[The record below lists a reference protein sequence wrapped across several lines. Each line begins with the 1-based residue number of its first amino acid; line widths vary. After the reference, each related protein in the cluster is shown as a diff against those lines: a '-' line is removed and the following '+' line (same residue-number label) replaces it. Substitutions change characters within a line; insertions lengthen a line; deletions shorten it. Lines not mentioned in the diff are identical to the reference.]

1 MTQPIPKSTK
11 AEAVEAVA
19 EGMWIRMGQ
28 NATEPQDWPRWSEM
42 PETSRLKSGVRTS
55 AAEALAPA
63 WPVLERR

>member
-19 EGMWIRMGQ
+19 EGIHERMG
-28 NATEPQDWPRWSEM
+28 NGSREPENWPRWSDL
-42 PETSRLKSGVRTS
+42 PEGSFKSGIRET
-55 AAEALAPA
+55 AATALAPA